1 MTPTFLTGLIGSLIL
16 ITGAAWSEPK
26 RKTHNIKSIKNW
38 LFAIGGFTM
47 LAYSILGYMEG
58 GPIFFIFLQALVGV
72 SSILMMIDAPE
83 KVDIP
88 ILSISA
94 LALTI
99 WSLYLFEGYNTIF
112 FILGLTG
119 ISMGYTFQMGTVRRD
134 LSLTLG
140 SILIAVFSYIEAS
153 WIFFWLNVFF
163 ALFAGAY
170 VIKKLIKKQ

>member
-16 ITGAAWSEPK
+16 ITGAAWPEPK
-26 RKTHNIKSIKNW
+26 RPTHNIKSAKNW

-72 SSILMMIDAPE
+72 SSILMMVDAPE

-119 ISMGYTFQMGTVRRD
+119 ISLGYAFKMGTVRRD
-134 LSLTLG
+134 LSLTIG
-140 SILIAVFSYIEAS
+140 SILIAAFSYIEAS

-163 ALFAGAY
+163 ALFAGMY

>member
-16 ITGAAWSEPK
+16 ITGAAWPEPK
-26 RKTHNIKSIKNW
+26 RKTHNIKCFKNW

-72 SSILMMIDAPE
+72 SSVLMMIDAPD

-94 LALTI
+94 LALII
-99 WSLYLFEGYNTIF
+99 WSAYLFEGYNTIF

-119 ISMGYTFQMGTVRRD
+119 ISMGYAFKMGTIRRD
-134 LSLTLG
+134 LSLTIG
-140 SILIAVFSYIEAS
+140 SLLIAIFSYIAAS

-163 ALFAGAY
+163 ALFAGVYA
-170 VIKKLIKKQ
+170 VKKLTHL